1 MKDIDN
7 RKLKDKRRERIRELI
22 SKEHIA
28 TQMELSQRLMESG
41 FQVTQATVSRDIRE
55 LRLVKI
61 SDGDGTYHYALGK
74 ASETVSSHEK
84 FYPIFQSSILR
95 VDRAQNIVVIH
106 TETGMAQAV
115 CATMDNMKY
124 PGVLGTV
131 AGDDT
136 IFAVVQS
143 EEQAEELAD
152 MLQRL

>member
-1 MKDIDN
+1 MP
-7 RKLKDKRRERIRELI
+7 RKLKDRRRERIRELI
-22 SKEHIA
+22 SNEHIA

-61 SDGDGTYHYALGK
+61 SDGDGTYHYSLGEEAGK
-74 ASETVSSHEK
+74 PATHEK
-84 FYPIFQSSILR
+84 FYPIFQSSIVR
-95 VDRAQNIVVIH
+95 VDWAQNLVVIH

-115 CATMDNMKY
+115 CATMDNMKI

-136 IFAVVQS
+136 ILAVVKT
-143 EEQAEELAD
+143 EAQAAGLAD
-152 MLQRL
+152 TLQRL